1 MESWPAGMRWF
12 EARDGVGEEE
22 KVTDGCVVNSVKGKK
37 KKEAQEADLDFQSIT
52 WERDPV

>member
-1 MESWPAGMRWF
+1 MRWF